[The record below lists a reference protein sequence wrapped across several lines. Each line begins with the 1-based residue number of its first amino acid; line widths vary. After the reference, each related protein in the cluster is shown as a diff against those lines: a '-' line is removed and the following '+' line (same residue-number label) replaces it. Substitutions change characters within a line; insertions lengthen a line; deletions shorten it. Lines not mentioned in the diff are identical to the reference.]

1 MEQKLKFVANERGSC
16 RTYSTDAFIPDEC
29 FNERV
34 AGHEAIVIFAK
45 NVASDIQS
53 SVHGKVNCHYNTFTD
68 TMEITISNR
77 VLNIEPFRYSY
88 MYFSRE
94 MKHGISS
101 SVIARFVVKEYKEYI
116 DLYIFKR
123 Y

>member
-1 MEQKLKFVANERGSC
+1 MEKEIKSF
-16 RTYSTDAFIPDEC
+16 DASSSYEGFTRHTR
-29 FNERV
+29 FSERV
-34 AGHEAIVIFAK
+34 AGHEAIVILAK

-53 SVHGKVNCHYNTFTD
+53 SVHGKVNCYYNMFTD
-68 TMEITISNR
+68 TMEISISNR
-77 VLNIEPFRYSY
+77 VLNIEPFRYNY

-101 SVIARFVVKEYKEYI
+101 NIIARFVVKEYKEYV

>member
-1 MEQKLKFVANERGSC
+1 MENNGRAYKQNFE
-16 RTYSTDAFIPDEC
+16 TFIY
-29 FNERV
+29 ERV
-34 AGHEAIVIFAK
+34 VGHEAVIILAK

-68 TMEITISNR
+68 TMEISISNR
-77 VLNIEPFRYSY
+77 VLNIEPFRYNF

-101 SVIARFVVKEYKEYI
+101 DVIARFVVKEYKEYV

>member
-1 MEQKLKFVANERGSC
+1 MEKEIKSFDASSPYKSFMHHTRFGER
-16 RTYSTDAFIPDEC
+16 AEW
-29 FNERV
+29 
-34 AGHEAIVIFAK
+34 HEAIVILAK

-53 SVHGKVNCHYNTFTD
+53 SVHGRVNCHYSIFTD
-68 TMEITISNR
+68 TMEISISNR
-77 VLNIEPFRYSY
+77 VLNIEPFRYTY

-94 MKHGISS
+94 MEHDISS
-101 SVIARFVVKEYKEYI
+101 EVIARFVVKEYKEYV

>member
-1 MEQKLKFVANERGSC
+1 MENNGRAYKQNFE
-16 RTYSTDAFIPDEC
+16 TFIH
-29 FNERV
+29 ERV
-34 AGHEAIVIFAK
+34 VGHEAVIILAK

-68 TMEITISNR
+68 TMEISISNR
-77 VLNIEPFRYSY
+77 VLNIEPFRYNF

-101 SVIARFVVKEYKEYI
+101 DVIARFVVKEYKEYV

>member
-1 MEQKLKFVANERGSC
+1 MEKEISSFDNSSVYESFTHYERFG
-16 RTYSTDAFIPDEC
+16 
-29 FNERV
+29 ERV
-34 AGHEAIVIFAK
+34 AGYEAIVILAK

-68 TMEITISNR
+68 TMEISISNR
-77 VLNIEPFRYSY
+77 VLNIEPFRYNY

-101 SVIARFVVKEYKEYI
+101 SVIARFVVKEYKEYV
-116 DLYIFKR
+116 DLYIFKK

>member
-1 MEQKLKFVANERGSC
+1 MEKKYFYKLPTDLERKYILSDKKVIKE
-16 RTYSTDAFIPDEC
+16 YI
-29 FNERV
+29 
-34 AGHEAIVIFAK
+34 AGYEAIVILAK

-53 SVHGKVNCHYNTFTD
+53 SVHGRVNCHYNTFTD
-68 TMEITISNR
+68 TMEISISNR
-77 VLNIEPFRYSY
+77 VLNIEPFRYNY

-101 SVIARFVVKEYKEYI
+101 EVIARFVVKEYKEYV

>member
-1 MEQKLKFVANERGSC
+1 MKKKSFYKLSNDLEQKYFLNDEKVIREYFVGRES
-16 RTYSTDAFIPDEC
+16 
-29 FNERV
+29 
-34 AGHEAIVIFAK
+34 VIILAK
-45 NVASDIQS
+45 NVTTDIQS
-53 SVHGKVNCHYNTFTD
+53 SVHGKVNCRYNSFTD
-68 TMEITISNR
+68 TMEISISNR
-77 VLNIEPFRYSY
+77 ALNIEPFRYNY

-101 SVIARFVVKEYKEYI
+101 SVIAHFIVKEYKEYV